1 MIVCVCV
8 CVCSVLLI
16 SAAFVE
22 EMVIHNLPKQCLTPK
37 IWMIKVSGSQEE
49 TRSFLAVHVA
59 EQGILALVW
68 ATCSVSVSLCHLLPP
83 EPRSALYC

>member
-1 MIVCVCV
+1 M
-8 CVCSVLLI
+8 CVCSVLLT

-22 EMVIHNLPKQCLTPK
+22 EMIINNLPKQCLTPK
-37 IWMIKVSGSQEE
+37 IWMIEVSGGQEE

-59 EQGILALVW
+59 EQGTFALVW
-68 ATCSVSVSLCHLLPP
+68 ATCSVSVSLCCLLPP